1 MNNKLSKTVS
11 AEKVQNLL
19 ELMTAYQKSQV
30 LFTFVELKIAD
41 ILNDKN
47 LSAAEIAKELK
58 IDELAAERFLNA
70 AAMLGLLE
78 RRDSYFYNSETARIF
93 LLQNNEFY
101 LGGQINRHR
110 KRSSKVWAKLTK
122 NLKNWSYGDD
132 EKQTPDTTDQGADA
146 MSEQHNLALLHGFAL
161 AGAFDFGKYNNL
173 LDLGGGTGASS
184 IALCRSFPHLCST
197 VYELPEN
204 AAIAEK
210 FIAEND
216 LSERVAAVSGDFKKD
231 KLPKDFDA
239 VLLANFM
246 SVADSAAN
254 KKLLKK
260 IYQQL
265 PVGGV
270 CILSGWVID
279 DSHLAPPIAVLFCLE
294 DICWNA
300 PDVERDEKIY
310 TEWLK
315 SAGFADIK
323 CRPYLEPTKMLYG
336 FKK

>member
-1 MNNKLSKTVS
+1 MKNKKLNSVN
-11 AEKVQNLL
+11 AEKLQSLL

-30 LFTFVELKIAD
+30 LFTFVELHIAD
-41 ILNDKN
+41 LLKN
-47 LSAAEIAKELK
+47 ESLSAGEIAEKLK
-58 IDELAAERFLNA
+58 IHPLAMERFLNA
-70 AAMLGLLE
+70 AVTVGLLE
-78 RRDSYFYNSETARIF
+78 RKNGSYFNAVMTGDF
-93 LLQNNEFY
+93 LLSENEFY
-101 LGGQINRHR
+101 LGGQVERHR
-110 KRSSKVWAKLTK
+110 KRSSKVWKQLTK
-122 NLKNWSYGDD
+122 NLKNWRYGDD
-132 EKQTPDTTDQGADA
+132 GKSNPEETDQGAKA
-146 MSEQHNLALLHGFAL
+146 MTEQHNLALLHGYAL
-161 AGAFDFGKYNNL
+161 AEAFDFSRYKKV

-184 IALCRSFPHLCST
+184 IALCRSVPHLRSI

-216 LSERVAAVSGDFKKD
+216 LTNRIEAVGGDFKKD

-246 SVADSAAN
+246 SVADAADN

-260 IYQQL
+260 IYQKL

-270 CILSGWVID
+270 CILSGWIID
-279 DSHLAPPIAVLFCLE
+279 DSHLAPPISVLFCLE

-300 PDVERDEKIY
+300 PDVERDEIIY
-310 TEWLK
+310 AEWLK
-315 SAGFADIK
+315 EAGFSDIE
-323 CRPYLEPTKMLYG
+323 CRTYLEPTKMLYG

>member
-1 MNNKLSKTVS
+1 MKNKKLKS
-11 AEKVQNLL
+11 ANAENVRKLL

-41 ILNDKN
+41 LLDEKG
-47 LSAAEIAKELK
+47 LSAADVAGELK
-58 IDELAAERFLNA
+58 IDKLAMERFLNA

-78 RRDSYFYNSETARIF
+78 RKDSVFYNSETARSF
-93 LLQNNEFY
+93 LLQNDEFY

-110 KRSSKVWAKLTK
+110 KRSSKVWSKLTK
-122 NLKNWSYGDD
+122 NLKDWNYGDD
-132 EKQTPDTTDQGADA
+132 EKENPDATDQGADA
-146 MSEQHNLALLHGFAL
+146 MTEQHNLALLHGFAL
-161 AGAFDFGKYNNL
+161 AERFDFSGHKNL

-184 IALCRSFPHLCST
+184 IALCRSFPHLRST

-204 AAIAEK
+204 AEIAEK
-210 FIAEND
+210 LIAENE
-216 LSERVAAVSGDFKKD
+216 LSERIETVRGDFKKD

-246 SVADSAAN
+246 SVADAAAN

-260 IYQQL
+260 IYKQL
-265 PVGGV
+265 PKGGV
-270 CILSGWVID
+270 CILSGWVLD
-279 DSHLAPPIAVLFCLE
+279 DSHLAPPISVLFCLE

-300 PDVERDEKIY
+300 PDVERDERIY
-310 TEWLK
+310 TKWLED
-315 SAGFADIK
+315 AGFADIE
-323 CRPYLEPTKMLYG
+323 CRTYLEPTKMLYG